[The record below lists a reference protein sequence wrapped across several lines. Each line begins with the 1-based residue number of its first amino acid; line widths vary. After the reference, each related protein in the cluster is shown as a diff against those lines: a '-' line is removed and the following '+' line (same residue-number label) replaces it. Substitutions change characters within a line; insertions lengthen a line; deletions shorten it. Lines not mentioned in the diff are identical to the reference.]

1 MNDIA
6 DHVEHLEKKIQK
18 LVNYHHSL
26 RESNNKLAE
35 ENRKLAD
42 KLEKETSR
50 ANYFE
55 EKAQTAKSDN
65 ASVNVKELK
74 TKVENIIHE
83 LDNSLNMLST

>member
-18 LVNYHHSL
+18 LINYHHSL
-26 RESNNKLAE
+26 RESNNRLAE

-42 KLEKETSR
+42 MLEKESAR

-55 EKAQTAKSDN
+55 EKSHTAKANQD
-65 ASVNVKELK
+65 SVNVKELK
-74 TKVENIIHE
+74 TKVDNIILE